1 MASSFMGLYVQREA
15 LLVSQKALDVT
26 GNNIANI
33 KTKGYTRQRVDVAS
47 VANTGGNLGYNT
59 RVSLAGKG
67 VEGVGVTQIRDA
79 LLDEKYRKYS
89 TDVTD
94 TAIKANVLSDIDDAL
109 DDIEAD
115 DAGFAAILGK
125 FKESLQAFSS
135 DNADR
140 NEIANV
146 ALGAAKNVVQV
157 INDFSTRMN
166 SVADNTIGDAKST
179 TDRIN
184 AIFKEIAGLNDQI
197 KDSYIQMGYI
207 SNDGS
212 GYKVDNNYGPLE
224 LKDKMNL
231 LIDELAEY
239 GNINVKEET
248 TGQFSITFAGKVAVS
263 GRDYAQIA
271 MTEDNPALGGLG
283 FVMTNAGAYDPVT
296 QTYADLKTAAEWQ
309 TQIDASGT
317 LEAYVRDTAIP
328 ADIISDGTF
337 KVGENFTFAADFN
350 TTEDF
355 TAQGDIKDSL
365 GTVIFA
371 DGDNVPAGTT
381 LATGTV
387 IAAGSTIP
395 KGVTVLA
402 GTKSTVP
409 VNSTDITGKA
419 NIAGGSLRGY
429 IDMYNGNGL
438 YADTAAGENNYQGI
452 YYYKNMINALAK
464 SFSDE
469 FNVVYKDFG
478 FEVFNY
484 GNDFDTAAENLRVS
498 GAWIGNPELI
508 SKPQLIDPAAF
519 GSVDDEYE
527 ELNNT
532 YVNKMLGV
540 LEREHSFGNG
550 KYVTDPVT
558 GVTTYDGKKEA
569 LNHTLQDYVIYYGNK
584 LGSQCEY
591 EKNVVKTKE
600 IMVTSAAKAR
610 DEVMGVSMEEEG
622 VNMMN
627 YQKWYNA
634 IARMVTSI
642 DQCLEKLIN
651 GTGVCGL

>member
-79 LLDEKYRKYS
+79 LLDEKYRKYT

-94 TAIKANVLSDIDDAL
+94 TAVKATVLSDIEDAL

-157 INDFSTRMN
+157 INDFSTRMD

-179 TDRIN
+179 TARIN
-184 AIFKEIAGLNDQI
+184 SIFKEMAGLNEQI

-212 GYKVDNNYGPLE
+212 GYKVDNTYGPLE

-231 LIDELAEY
+231 LVDELAEY
-239 GNINVKEET
+239 GNIDVKEET
-248 TGQFSITFAGKVAVS
+248 TGQFSITFAGQVAVS
-263 GRDYAQIA
+263 GKDYAQIA
-271 MTEDNPALGGLG
+271 MTEDNPALGSLG
-283 FVMTNAGAYDPVT
+283 FVMSNAGAYDPIT
-296 QTYADLKTAAEWQ
+296 QTYDGLKNAEEWQ
-309 TQIDASGT
+309 TQIETSGT
-317 LEAYVRDTAIP
+317 LEAFVRDP
-328 ADIISDGTF
+328 A
-337 KVGENFTFAADFN
+337 
-350 TTEDF
+350 
-355 TAQGDIKDSL
+355 
-365 GTVIFA
+365 
-371 DGDNVPAGTT
+371 
-381 LATGTV
+381 
-387 IAAGSTIP
+387 
-395 KGVTVLA
+395 
-402 GTKSTVP
+402 
-409 VNSTDITGKA
+409 NSTDITGKA
-419 NIAGGSLRGY
+419 NISGGSLRGY

-438 YADTAAGENNYQGI
+438 YADTAVGENNYQGI

-464 SFSDE
+464 SFVDE
-469 FNVVYKDFG
+469 FNAVYKDFG

-484 GNDFDTAAENLRVS
+484 SAGADFNSAAEHLRVS
-498 GAWIGNPELI
+498 QTWIDNPELI
-508 SKPQLIDPAAF
+508 AKPHLIDPATF
-519 GSVDDEYE
+519 GSVDDEYA
-527 ELNNT
+527 ELNNP
-532 YVNKMLGV
+532 YINKMLGV
-540 LEREHSFGNG
+540 LEREHSIGNG
-550 KYVTDPVT
+550 QYVTDPIS
-558 GVTTYDGKKEA
+558 GDITYDGKKEA
-569 LNHTLQDYVIYYGNK
+569 LNYTFQDYVIYYGDK

-610 DEVMGVSMEEEG
+610 DEVMGVSLEEEG